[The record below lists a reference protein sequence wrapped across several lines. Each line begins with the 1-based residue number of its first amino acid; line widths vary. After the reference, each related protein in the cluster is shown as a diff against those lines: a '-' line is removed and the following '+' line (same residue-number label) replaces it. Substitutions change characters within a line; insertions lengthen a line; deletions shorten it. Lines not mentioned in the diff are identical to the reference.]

1 MYDFQL
7 THVALVG
14 ARMCAF
20 HAYGYK
26 ARADL
31 TLCRVAPENAGV
43 AMDSLSEAQ
52 LRDKLQAQLPLWVH
66 NIIADPDFPSRE
78 KLLMPLRR
86 FEGELR
92 DSKDD
97 EVVSAVLSKGF
108 MNQAF
113 DPFNLP
119 KTMPVRER
127 CAILAHL
134 QVWQDAYRAL
144 ESDLLDLLV
153 EHAEELASWSEYAK
167 HPSHVSIQ

>member
-14 ARMCAF
+14 ARMSTF
-20 HAYGYK
+20 NAYGYT
-26 ARADL
+26 ARSDL
-31 TLCRVAPENAGV
+31 TLCRVAPESAGV
-43 AMDSLSEAQ
+43 AIDRLPSVE
-52 LRDKLQAQLPLWVH
+52 LRDKLQKQLPLWVH
-66 NIIADPDFPSRE
+66 NIISDPQFPYRD

-86 FEGELR
+86 FEGELKDGR
-92 DSKDD
+92 DD
-97 EVVSAVLSKGF
+97 EVISAVLSNGF
-108 MNQAF
+108 MSQNF

-134 QVWQDAYRAL
+134 QTWQDAYRTL
-144 ESDLLDLLV
+144 EKDLLDLLV
-153 EHAEELASWSEYAK
+153 EHAEDLAGWSEYAK

>member
-14 ARMCAF
+14 ARMSAF

-26 ARADL
+26 ARTDL
-31 TLCRVAPENAGV
+31 TLCRVAPEYAGV
-43 AMDSLSEAQ
+43 SMDSMPTEE
-52 LRDKLQAQLPLWVH
+52 LRDKLRVQLPLWVH
-66 NIIADPDFPSRE
+66 NIIADHEFPSRE

-86 FEGELR
+86 FEGELK

-97 EVVSAVLSKGF
+97 EVVSAVLTKGF
-108 MNQAF
+108 MSETF

-119 KTMPVRER
+119 KSMPVRER

-134 QVWQDAYRAL
+134 QVWQDAYRVL
-144 ESDLLDLLV
+144 EKDLLDLLV
-153 EHAEELASWSEYAK
+153 EHAEELAGWSEYAK
-167 HPSHVSIQ
+167 HPNHVSIQ